1 MTAPFLSLAQ
11 IRNRLILTARW
22 VLRDHQPAPDGP
34 CPTCRTAD
42 CAVATAAR
50 EVLRI
55 TTEVHLWSTA
65 TQPAESDRDDTPSAD

>member
-22 VLRDHQPAPDGP
+22 VLRDHQPDPDGH

-42 CAVATAAR
+42 CPVATAAR
-50 EVLRI
+50 DVLRTATEVL
-55 TTEVHLWSTA
+55 LWNTA
-65 TQPAESDRDDTPSAD
+65 TQPAESDRDGTPPAD